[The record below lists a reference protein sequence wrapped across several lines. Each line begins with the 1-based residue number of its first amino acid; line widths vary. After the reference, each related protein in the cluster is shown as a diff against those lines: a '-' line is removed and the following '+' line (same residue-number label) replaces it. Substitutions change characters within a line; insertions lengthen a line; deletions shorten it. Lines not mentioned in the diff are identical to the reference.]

1 MAETKLVLIH
11 CYGNRAEAELAKS
24 ALAAAGIESISQ
36 ADTVGGMRDHI
47 AWSGRGFDV
56 FVREEDAEAAREVL
70 EPPDAEAIERELES
84 GDDPP
89 EKQS

>member
-1 MAETKLVLIH
+1 MPETKLVLIH
-11 CYGNRAEAELAKS
+11 WYGNRPEAELAKG

-56 FVREEDAEAAREVL
+56 FVREEDAEAARAAL
-70 EPPDAEAIERELES
+70 NPPDDAALAQDLGS

-89 EKQS
+89 AES